1 MSFLTF
7 ITCLNV
13 ILTSK
18 NACAL
23 VFSNLYPKT
32 GGWQASLYSRLQST
46 LSSQDRL
53 SRIYHKY
60 TEGRSLLSGKV

>member
-7 ITCLNV
+7 IACLNV

-18 NACAL
+18 NAYAL

-32 GGWQASLYSRLQST
+32 GGWQATRAV
-46 LSSQDRL
+46 DRNL
-53 SRIYHKY
+53 WYAIIEVAY
-60 TEGRSLLSGKV
+60 LIL